1 MSSPKKVYV
10 IGIGDDGLESLTGA
24 ARQFVDQAEVLLGTD
39 RLLASVTNPTAR
51 RVEVGSDFDELL
63 AQVEANADKQ
73 TVLLTTGDPFFYGTA
88 RYLCDRLGKERFEVV
103 PHVSSM
109 QLAFARVKESWDEA
123 YLTNL
128 ANQSLERVVE
138 RVRTAEKV
146 GIFTTDETPPSA
158 VAKAMLDRQI
168 DYFHAYVCENL
179 GSPDERVTQCDLQE
193 LARQEFSPL
202 NVLVLV
208 RDPNRPD
215 RPTQRIGRR
224 LFGNPDEAFLQSKPQ
239 RGLLTPAEV
248 RVMALAEM
256 DIGPASVVWDV
267 GAGSGS
273 VAIEAAQIAS
283 GGSVYAIEMETENYQ
298 LISRNAE
305 RFGVSNLT
313 AILGQA
319 PEAWADLPDPD
330 SVFIGGTGRSVSVIA
345 QEAFVRLRKGGRV
358 VVNVGSIENVGSV
371 HEALRESAGEA
382 NVWMFNIARGT
393 QQIVRLRFESLNPT
407 FVISAVKD

>member
-1 MSSPKKVYV
+1 
-10 IGIGDDGLESLTGA
+10 
-24 ARQFVDQAEVLLGTD
+24 
-39 RLLASVTNPTAR
+39 
-51 RVEVGSDFDELL
+51 
-63 AQVEANADKQ
+63 
-73 TVLLTTGDPFFYGTA
+73 
-88 RYLCDRLGKERFEVV
+88 
-103 PHVSSM
+103 
-109 QLAFARVKESWDEA
+109 
-123 YLTNL
+123 
-128 ANQSLERVVE
+128 
-138 RVRTAEKV
+138 
-146 GIFTTDETPPSA
+146 
-158 VAKAMLDRQI
+158 
-168 DYFHAYVCENL
+168 
-179 GSPDERVTQCDLQE
+179 VTQCDLPE
-193 LARQEFSPL
+193 LARQAFSPL

-256 DIGPASVVWDV
+256 DIGPASIVWDV

-273 VAIEAAQIAS
+273 VAIEAAQIAT
-283 GGSVYAIEMETENYQ
+283 GGSVYAIEMDPENYQ
-298 LISRNAE
+298 LISQNAQ

-330 SVFIGGTGRSVSVIA
+330 AVFIGGTGRSVSVIA
-345 QEAFVRLRKGGRV
+345 QEAFARLRKGGRV

-371 HEALRESAGEA
+371 HDALRESAGEA